1 MEPLG
6 TQDLSSPT
14 RDGTHT
20 PCSGGVQSYLLPLK
34 LKRSSE
40 TSEGKVTLSTLY
52 MEGYQ
57 GDNSAGDKTGE
68 ALPTRSLLTW
78 ILKNTVWTRIAWN
91 NQAKEVV

>member
-1 MEPLG
+1 
-6 TQDLSSPT
+6 
-14 RDGTHT
+14 
-20 PCSGGVQSYLLPLK
+20 
-34 LKRSSE
+34 
-40 TSEGKVTLSTLY
+40 

-91 NQAKEVV
+91 NQAKEVVWIKSLKLEIEKRLLLELQEAPYGCNIDLKRVVTEDDTEKCVAEETRS

>member
-1 MEPLG
+1 
-6 TQDLSSPT
+6 
-14 RDGTHT
+14 
-20 PCSGGVQSYLLPLK
+20 
-34 LKRSSE
+34 
-40 TSEGKVTLSTLY
+40 

-78 ILKNTVWTRIAWN
+78 ILKKTVCTRIAWD